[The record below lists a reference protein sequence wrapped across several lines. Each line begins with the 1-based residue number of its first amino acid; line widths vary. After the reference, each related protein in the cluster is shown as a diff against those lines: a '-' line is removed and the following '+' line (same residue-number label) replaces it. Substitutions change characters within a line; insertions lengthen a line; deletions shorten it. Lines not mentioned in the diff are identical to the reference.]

1 MWFIK
6 WRQRHRSPST
16 LLEFIMYRKKY
27 IYFIFLQPVS
37 TLGGNSMQ
45 LGKNK
50 KKVELYFSVLKT
62 GNTSSFTLGVNILDW
77 NQEDFII
84 LWTNVVRK
92 MDNSHHWAV
101 APWCK
106 WDRAIVTRCSRVT
119 GTRTLLCLCWGIQ
132 SNFPFLKASDSTNI
146 CHLINN

>member
-1 MWFIK
+1 
-6 WRQRHRSPST
+6 
-16 LLEFIMYRKKY
+16 
-27 IYFIFLQPVS
+27 
-37 TLGGNSMQ
+37 MQ

-101 APWCK
+101 AP
-106 WDRAIVTRCSRVT
+106 
-119 GTRTLLCLCWGIQ
+119 
-132 SNFPFLKASDSTNI
+132 
-146 CHLINN
+146 